1 MKSKFL
7 LIFSALLVLAIVF
20 GSCTPAPVEEAAAP
34 EEEEVVVEEVEE
46 VVEEAEE
53 MEKFF
58 IAMVQHSAIPYT
70 EQMKV
75 GYDAACEDLPIE
87 CEYSAPETINIE
99 TEIGMFESVVQKGAD
114 AVVLNPA
121 SPDAWTEVIK
131 TAVDQGVMVN
141 NIDNVAEAGSG
152 FNVFVSPDTKPTAVS
167 LAEEFFAL
175 LAADGIT
182 EGEIVWGICAPG
194 YTGQELRADGWEEA
208 FANQTDT
215 NFTSTGRLD
224 TGHSV
229 ELSYAF
235 WETALVKYPDAV
247 GFAGNC
253 AFDGPNLGKLKVLN
267 EADWGIATFDL
278 EPETLEFIEEGVLDV
293 AMGIN
298 PWLNAY
304 LATQLAYDHLVS
316 GEPLPQNSQIDSG
329 PELVT
334 SENVADFLAREKDLD
349 LKHTYHLDIIAES
362 FTDLDSL
369 IFAIE

>member
-1 MKSKFL
+1 MKRKLFL
-7 LIFSALLVLAIVF
+7 MLSVLLVLVIVF
-20 GSCTPAPVEEAAAP
+20 SACTPAAEEAAPAEEEAAP
-34 EEEEVVVEEVEE
+34 AEEEEVVVEE
-46 VVEEAEE
+46 
-53 MEKFF
+53 KFF
-58 IAMVQHSAIPYT
+58 IPMVQHSAIPYT

-75 GYDAACEDLPIE
+75 GYDAACKDLPIE
-87 CEYSAPETINIE
+87 CEYNAPETINIE
-99 TEIGMFESVVQKGAD
+99 TQIGMFESVVQKGAD
-114 AVVLNPA
+114 AVILNPA
-121 SPDAWTEVIK
+121 SPDAWTAVMK
-131 TAVDQGVMVN
+131 TVADQGVIIN
-141 NIDNVAEAGSG
+141 IIDNAAEPESG

-194 YTGQELRADGWEEA
+194 YIGQELRADGWEEA

-235 WETALVKYPDAV
+235 WETAIIKYPDAV

-278 EPETLEFIEEGVLDV
+278 EPETLEFIEEGVLTV

-304 LATQLAYDHLVS
+304 LATELAYNHLVS
-316 GEPLPQNSQIDSG
+316 GEALPVNSQIDSG

-334 SENVADFLAREKDLD
+334 SENVTDFLAREKDLE
-349 LKHTYHLDIIAES
+349 LKHSFHLDLMAENFS
-362 FTDLDSL
+362 DLDSL
-369 IFAIE
+369 IIAR

>member
-1 MKSKFL
+1 MKQKFFLILSAML
-7 LIFSALLVLAIVF
+7 LLAFVLGA
-20 GSCTPAPVEEAAAP
+20 CAPVAEEAAPAA
-34 EEEEVVVEEVEE
+34 
-46 VVEEAEE
+46 EEAAPAAEE
-53 MEKFF
+53 AAPAAEEAMEEKYF

-75 GYDAACEDLPIE
+75 GYDAACKDLPIE
-87 CEYSAPETINIE
+87 CEYAAPETINIE

-131 TAVDQGVMVN
+131 AAVDAGVIVN
-141 NIDNVAEAGSG
+141 NIDNVGAPESG
-152 FNVFVSPDTKPTAVS
+152 FNVFVAPDTKPTATS
-167 LAEEFFAL
+167 LAEEFFKL
-175 LAADGIT
+175 LTAKGVT
-182 EGEIVWGICAPG
+182 EGDIVWGICAPG

-208 FANQTDT
+208 FAAQTDT
-215 NFTSTGRLD
+215 SFTSIGPED

-235 WETALVKYPDAV
+235 WETAVVKYPDAV

-253 AFDGPNLGKLKVLN
+253 AFDGPNLGKIKELN
-267 EADWGIATFDL
+267 AADFAIATFDL
-278 EPETLEFIEEGVLDV
+278 EPETLEFISDGVIDV

-304 LATQLAYDHLVS
+304 MATQLAYEHLVS
-316 GEPLPQNSQIDSG
+316 GEALPSNNQIDSG

-334 SENVADFLAREKDLD
+334 SVNVADFLARENDLD
-349 LKHTYHLDIIAES
+349 LKHS
-362 FTDLDSL
+362 FHVTEYADKLADLDSL
-369 IFAIE
+369 MFAR

>member
-1 MKSKFL
+1 MKRKFFL
-7 LIFSALLVLAIVF
+7 MLSALLVLAIVF
-20 GSCTPAPVEEAAAP
+20 SACAPAAEEAAPAKEEAAPVEE
-34 EEEEVVVEEVEE
+34 V
-46 VVEEAEE
+46 AE
-53 MEKFF
+53 EKFF
-58 IAMVQHSAIPYT
+58 IAMVQHSSIPYT

-75 GYDAACEDLPIE
+75 GYDAACKDLPIE
-87 CEYSAPETINIE
+87 CEYNAPETINIE

-131 TAVDQGVMVN
+131 TAVDQGVIVN
-141 NIDNVAEAGSG
+141 TIDNVGEPESG
-152 FNVFVSPDTKPTAVS
+152 FHVFVAPDTKPTAVS

-175 LAADGIT
+175 LAADGVT

-208 FANQTDT
+208 CANQTDT
-215 NFTSTGRLD
+215 NFECIGPLD

-229 ELSYAF
+229 ELDYAF
-235 WETALVKYPDAV
+235 WETTVLQYPDAV

-278 EPETLEFIEEGVLDV
+278 EPETLEFIEEGVVTV

-304 LATQLAYDHLVS
+304 LATKLAYEHLVS
-316 GEPLPQNSQIDSG
+316 GEALPTNSQIDSG

-334 SENVADFLAREKDLD
+334 SVNVTDFLAREKDLE
-349 LKHTYHLDIIAES
+349 LKHSFHLDVIAAEFS
-362 FTDLDSL
+362 DLDSL
-369 IFAIE
+369 IFAR